1 MATGEGASLFFQVL
15 RLIGISQQKWAGK
28 GLDLFRVLECFNLS
42 SSPPTRG
49 RGRRKLIG
57 KGVCG
62 PV

>member
-28 GLDLFRVLECFNLS
+28 GLDLFRVLECFDLPS
-42 SSPPTRG
+42 RPPTKGREKRRFVGNRG
-49 RGRRKLIG
+49 
-57 KGVCG
+57 CG